1 MRILIFA
8 LLWSLVSTGCYA
20 ENKLQRLGNALFHP
34 WGVSLLTKTEA
45 LVTERRGKLLRGDL
59 STGQRR
65 KIASLPQTFTERQ
78 GGLLGILVHNPDT
91 PEPDIYFCYS
101 HPTVQGAATA
111 VNKAVL
117 LGDSLLRQDV
127 ISRLIIS
134 LGVVL
139 ILAAAWSSL
148 TVNCLFHWGNVAKGT
163 VHKMG
168 VHTEGQWF
176 ALG

>member
-1 MRILIFA
+1 ML
-8 LLWSLVSTGCYA
+8 
-20 ENKLQRLGNALFHP
+20 N
-34 WGVSLLTKTEA
+34 KTEA

-78 GGLLGILVHNPDT
+78 GGLLDILVHSPDT
-91 PEPDIYFCYS
+91 PEPVIYFCYS
-101 HPTVQGAATA
+101 RPTAQGAATA

-117 LGDSLLRQDV
+117 QGDSLVRQEV
-127 ISRLIIS
+127 IFTANNVSWNSIHFGCRLAIVDSHLFVS
-134 LGVVL
+134 L
-139 ILAAAWSSL
+139 
-148 TVNCLFHWGNVAKGT
+148 GNVAKGT

-168 VHTEGQWF
+168 VHTGGQLF